1 MLTTATRCSH
11 PVIFLKDVSAEHVR
25 LLIQYMYV
33 GQIAVR
39 KEVNKNNTNQTLYM
53 YITIFRKVSCD
64 FEKNVVLI

>member
-39 KEVNKNNTNQTLYM
+39 KEVNKNDTYQTLYM
-53 YITIFRKVSCD
+53 YITSI
-64 FEKNVVLI
+64 

>member
-39 KEVNKNNTNQTLYM
+39 KEVNKIDTNQTLY
-53 YITIFRKVSCD
+53 KKS
-64 FEKNVVLI
+64 VL